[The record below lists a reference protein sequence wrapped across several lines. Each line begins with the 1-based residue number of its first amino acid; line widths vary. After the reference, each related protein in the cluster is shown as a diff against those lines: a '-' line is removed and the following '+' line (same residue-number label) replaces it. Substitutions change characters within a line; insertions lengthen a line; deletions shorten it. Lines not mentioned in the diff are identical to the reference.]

1 MKNNEKFDFQIKWH
15 TFILL
20 KSLKD
25 TGFIKVCSFV
35 ITEKLHN
42 SRNLRAKQQKLKN
55 KSRFN

>member
-1 MKNNEKFDFQIKWH
+1 MKSNEKFDFQIKWH

-35 ITEKLHN
+35 RYNRKVTQFEKFESKTTKTEK
-42 SRNLRAKQQKLKN
+42 QITI
-55 KSRFN
+55 